1 MRSFEH
7 DKPQILWT
15 PQPFENVSRSS
26 PESKW
31 NQACK
36 RASGHDRAT
45 FARSLSSTRAGHVK
59 RKKEKSVC
67 ASHADKPCLWRFFL
81 TFCRWM
87 CADSLL
93 CLLVCLQTCQ
103 TTALLGAVEEA
114 GAFGSR
120 QHETHH
126 SELAKKGQD
135 AHQGTKMHKP
145 YESFKRSRGTSHV
158 GFKRRIH
165 FNVFTKHLS
174 DGVLGPLKK
183 NMSFFIRF

>member
-59 RKKEKSVC
+59 RKNRCALLMQISPVC
-67 ASHADKPCLWRFFL
+67 GGSFSLSAGGCVLTHFCVCLCA
-81 TFCRWM
+81 CRR
-87 CADSLL
+87 AKLRLYLEQLKKLVPLGPDSTRHTTLSLL
-93 CLLVCLQTCQ
+93 KR
-103 TTALLGAVEEA
+103 A
-114 GAFGSR
+114 
-120 QHETHH
+120 
-126 SELAKKGQD
+126 
-135 AHQGTKMHKP
+135 KMHIKVLKCTNLMNH
-145 YESFKRSRGTSHV
+145 SSVHV
-158 GFKRRIH
+158 AHRMLD
-165 FNVFTKHLS
+165 LS
-174 DGVLGPLKK
+174 DAYILMFSPSIYL
-183 NMSFFIRF
+183 MEC